1 MGIKYMYACCT
12 CNGSLFGKLSG
23 HLQNLSSAPMPQE
36 DEVIVELEEYA
47 EEDHQGIINR
57 GK

>member
-1 MGIKYMYACCT
+1 MGIKYACCT

-23 HLQNLSSAPMPQE
+23 HLQNLSTAPMPQE